1 MSLWYDKYKSRYDP
15 LKYPTISS
23 IKEQFEEEL
32 NTFIGTKAAHL
43 QKEKEIVEQ
52 VQCEYRKQHTWYYAE
67 QNKIISEWVE
77 ELYSY
82 YKAPKEVLDL
92 AYSIAYEQGHSSGHS
107 EVESIFEDIV
117 DKLIECYE
125 LGVKDGKIIQCFQ
138 QNTVKDGKK

>member
-1 MSLWYDKYKSRYDP
+1 MSLWYDKYKSRYYD
-15 LKYPTISS
+15 LKYLTRYS
-23 IKEQFEEEL
+23 IKEQFDEEL

-43 QKEKEIVEQ
+43 QKEKEIAERVE
-52 VQCEYRKQHTWYYAE
+52 CEYRKQHTNYYAE

-82 YKAPKEVLDL
+82 YKAPKEVLDI
-92 AYSIAYEQGHSSGHS
+92 AYCIAYEQGHSSDYS

-117 DKLIECYE
+117 DKFIQCYE
-125 LGVKDGKIIQCFQ
+125 LGVKDGKIIECFQ